1 MIVDLYLNYN
11 KKRER
16 TSILDCFCLV
26 HFLFGYLL
34 YKLNFPIFFTI
45 CIDIFS
51 QFFIRTETGEKIIKK
66 ILGDKDIK
74 DDNCFQKI
82 NDLSREYLESNLH
95 FLGFIIME
103 NKVKAATFN
112 TI

>member
-74 DDNCFQKI
+74 DDNLSYRYCDTFFIVIGWFTAYLI
-82 NDLSREYLESNLH
+82 N
-95 FLGFIIME
+95 
-103 NKVKAATFN
+103 KK
-112 TI
+112 